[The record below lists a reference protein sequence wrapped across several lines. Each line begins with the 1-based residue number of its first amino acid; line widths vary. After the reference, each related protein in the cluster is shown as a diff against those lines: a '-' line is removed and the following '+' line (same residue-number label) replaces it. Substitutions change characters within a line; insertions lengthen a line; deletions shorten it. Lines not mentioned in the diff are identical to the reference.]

1 MEARWRDL
9 GLLKGLGATE
19 LMAELKDNPPLPGM
33 SPLGTKGMMAAE
45 VAKQQNNRCG
55 KLFAYLPEATR
66 EIAARTAHQGRRMSM
81 RNSRRLSMRG
91 SGAMLLDAQPAES
104 EEQMEK
110 RDTLTQIPLLAGTS
124 EDTIESLL
132 PLMDTIDF
140 DTAGF
145 ELIKEGAVPTHF
157 YILVEGDVEIVLKS
171 GIRVAKLSGQHKN
184 AASSYPFFGEI
195 GMLTNAA
202 AMAAVK
208 TLCACTLV
216 GVSRANFP
224 AFLGLVPDLTQR
236 MTVIGDLRAKQS
248 KVLQHNRQVEDED
261 SSSSEEESDDGD
273 DSTSNESDGFI
284 GYKMEESKELAAL
297 RPIYQSLDVDNL
309 GAVDEWELWNFL
321 QKAAKKNK
329 SGDFD
334 DVMSW
339 EEMQRDIAL
348 VDEDGNGTIDWEEFT
363 ALMLGKV
370 AGAETLAAAMRS
382 AYAVGTKGDWDG
394 TGSFRR
400 TQRRGKQC
408 RRGSVNMSLLPGNSE
423 RPIEDTLLP
432 VLRHVLSEQ
441 LPDDVAAVVRVI
453 APGGSRVQLNASA
466 PTGNQGMFA
475 EGSDDPMHSDL
486 FGDGEFWDAWTTF
499 YLREPGDGVLL
510 GTRPR
515 DEFLKLLSTRFNV
528 DASVPC
534 TCKANVPTPQSP
546 DNIVLLRFEKE
557 VTLRI
562 QSVMPRSSAMHL
574 WKPTDS
580 TLRTLSTE
588 MGIDY
593 PESSDSDDEDS
604 FTYAR
609 SKADGVGPIVA
620 PDRGK
625 YNEERVTPPF
635 APLFFTAK
643 IDSSLELPIRSARR
657 SIFVLHLMDVGL
669 PITIVIST
677 NPNGPQS

>member
-1 MEARWRDL
+1 MQRISAELRKEMSTKRREELLQACVYFQASAPAASVPPVEPFAPSAPPALLCVAPLCPPSACFLLQAQRYAMAAQARAAADRAEENLDAMAVRALTRRAATADEELHTAQAKGASAVCRAVSELWQIEARWRQL
-9 GLLKGLGATE
+9 GLLKDLAATE

-33 SPLGTKGMMAAE
+33 SPLGTKGTMAAE
-45 VAKQQNNRCG
+45 VAKQQSSRCG
-55 KLFAYLPEATR
+55 KLLAYLPEATR
-66 EIAARTAHQGRRMSM
+66 EVAARTAQKQGRRMSI
-81 RNSRRLSMRG
+81 RNSRRLSITGRG
-91 SGAMLLDAQPAES
+91 SAAMLLDAQPAES
-104 EEQMEK
+104 EATVEK
-110 RDTLTQIPLLAGTS
+110 RATLTQIPLLAGSS

-132 PLMDTIDF
+132 PLMDTIDI

-184 AASSYPFFGEI
+184 SASSYPFFGEI
-195 GMLTNAA
+195 GMLMNAA

-208 TLCACTLV
+208 TSCACTLL

-273 DSTSNESDGFI
+273 DSTGNESDGFI

-408 RRGSVNMSLLPGNSE
+408 RRGSVNMSLMPGNSE
-423 RPIEDTLLP
+423 RPIQDTLLP

-466 PTGNQGMFA
+466 PTGNQ
-475 EGSDDPMHSDL
+475 
-486 FGDGEFWDAWTTF
+486 
-499 YLREPGDGVLL
+499 
-510 GTRPR
+510 
-515 DEFLKLLSTRFNV
+515 
-528 DASVPC
+528 
-534 TCKANVPTPQSP
+534 
-546 DNIVLLRFEKE
+546 
-557 VTLRI
+557 
-562 QSVMPRSSAMHL
+562 
-574 WKPTDS
+574 
-580 TLRTLSTE
+580 
-588 MGIDY
+588 
-593 PESSDSDDEDS
+593 
-604 FTYAR
+604 AR
-609 SKADGVGPIVA
+609 S
-620 PDRGK
+620 
-625 YNEERVTPPF
+625 
-635 APLFFTAK
+635 
-643 IDSSLELPIRSARR
+643 
-657 SIFVLHLMDVGL
+657 
-669 PITIVIST
+669 
-677 NPNGPQS
+677 

>member
-1 MEARWRDL
+1 MPSPAACSLLQAQRFAMAAQARAAADRAEENLDAMAVRALTRRGESTLDEVLDTAQAKGASAVCRAVAELWRMEARWRDL

-33 SPLGTKGMMAAE
+33 SPLGTKGTMAAE

-236 MTVIGDLRAKQS
+236 ITVIGDLRAKQA
-248 KVLQHNRQVEDED
+248 KVLQDAGGQVQEEEDE
-261 SSSSEEESDDGD
+261 SSEEEGSDDG
-273 DSTSNESDGFI
+273 S

-321 QKAAKKNK
+321 QKAGKEKK
-329 SGDFD
+329 SGGFD
-334 DVMSW
+334 DVMSF
-339 EEMQRDIAL
+339 EEMQRDMAL
-348 VDEDGNGTIDWEEFT
+348 IDEDDNGTIDWDEFT

-370 AGAETLAAAMRS
+370 AGAETLAAAMRT
-382 AYAVGTKGDWDG
+382 AYAVGTKGKDRTVDVRAVRRRSNIRLSKRQSIKGNG
-394 TGSFRR
+394 T
-400 TQRRGKQC
+400 
-408 RRGSVNMSLLPGNSE
+408 LPGSSSE
-423 RPIEDTLLP
+423 RPIDGVLLP

-453 APGGSRVQLNASA
+453 APGGSRVQLNPSA
-466 PTGNQGMFA
+466 PTGNQ
-475 EGSDDPMHSDL
+475 
-486 FGDGEFWDAWTTF
+486 
-499 YLREPGDGVLL
+499 
-510 GTRPR
+510 
-515 DEFLKLLSTRFNV
+515 
-528 DASVPC
+528 
-534 TCKANVPTPQSP
+534 
-546 DNIVLLRFEKE
+546 
-557 VTLRI
+557 
-562 QSVMPRSSAMHL
+562 
-574 WKPTDS
+574 
-580 TLRTLSTE
+580 
-588 MGIDY
+588 
-593 PESSDSDDEDS
+593 
-604 FTYAR
+604 AR
-609 SKADGVGPIVA
+609 
-620 PDRGK
+620 
-625 YNEERVTPPF
+625 N
-635 APLFFTAK
+635 
-643 IDSSLELPIRSARR
+643 
-657 SIFVLHLMDVGL
+657 
-669 PITIVIST
+669 
-677 NPNGPQS
+677 

>member
-1 MEARWRDL
+1 MSTKRREELLQACLLPGLSACCTRRACCAICTLDTTRPSLRCSLMPSPAACSLLQAQRFAMAAQARAAADRAEENLDAMAVRALTRRGESTLDEVLDTAQAKGASAVCRAVAELWRMEARWRDL

-33 SPLGTKGMMAAE
+33 SPLGTKGTMAAE

-273 DSTSNESDGFI
+273 DSTGNESDGFI

-466 PTGNQGMFA
+466 PTGNQ
-475 EGSDDPMHSDL
+475 
-486 FGDGEFWDAWTTF
+486 
-499 YLREPGDGVLL
+499 
-510 GTRPR
+510 
-515 DEFLKLLSTRFNV
+515 
-528 DASVPC
+528 
-534 TCKANVPTPQSP
+534 
-546 DNIVLLRFEKE
+546 
-557 VTLRI
+557 
-562 QSVMPRSSAMHL
+562 
-574 WKPTDS
+574 
-580 TLRTLSTE
+580 
-588 MGIDY
+588 
-593 PESSDSDDEDS
+593 
-604 FTYAR
+604 AR
-609 SKADGVGPIVA
+609 S
-620 PDRGK
+620 
-625 YNEERVTPPF
+625 
-635 APLFFTAK
+635 
-643 IDSSLELPIRSARR
+643 
-657 SIFVLHLMDVGL
+657 
-669 PITIVIST
+669 
-677 NPNGPQS
+677 